1 MPFTYKKQTAP
12 APKASETPKAD
23 NAQFGAVPMSA
34 LRDAMKSPASMGG
47 RKVDLASAMRE
58 KMESAFGMDFSALS
72 VYESPMVAQAGA
84 NAVADGS
91 AIAFAPGKFD
101 QSSQGGQ
108 ALLGHELSHI
118 AAQARGEVRGG
129 GFLDNGALEAR
140 ADREGAQAA
149 AGETVYDGDFAAPSA
164 SLAPVA
170 AAPMQ
175 ANRSNI
181 DPKEFQD
188 FIRKQRMGKDL
199 DRALAFRRSGIQ
211 FTGRGELEQLPQE
224 LVDSLGGREQAEQ
237 VAAQEN
243 QWYENFL
250 KTQGTPEMF
259 DMITERT
266 RGLMGT
272 INQKYDDAMQAHA
285 PTTAGN
291 TPLGPRGRGAEGRRQ
306 MEAAK
311 EASRKLQAEQGLQ
324 KMKAGFSDE
333 AADLLEYQQMLYE
346 LAPDSTTM
354 GFKAANAWV
363 DKVAQ
368 SQEEQNS
375 NPALKEMQ
383 RKNADIMAQRR
394 DEENPVLN
402 GKLNANAFEKS
413 KVLTARRK
421 GMQATKA
428 SGVNMFLDNLRKE
441 HR

>member
-1 MPFTYKKQTAP
+1 
-12 APKASETPKAD
+12 
-23 NAQFGAVPMSA
+23 
-34 LRDAMKSPASMGG
+34 
-47 RKVDLASAMRE
+47 
-58 KMESAFGMDFSALS
+58 
-72 VYESPMVAQAGA
+72 
-84 NAVADGS
+84 
-91 AIAFAPGKFD
+91 
-101 QSSQGGQ
+101 
-108 ALLGHELSHI
+108 
-118 AAQARGEVRGG
+118 
-129 GFLDNGALEAR
+129 
-140 ADREGAQAA
+140 
-149 AGETVYDGDFAAPSA
+149 
-164 SLAPVA
+164 
-170 AAPMQ
+170 
-175 ANRSNI
+175 
-181 DPKEFQD
+181 
-188 FIRKQRMGKDL
+188 
-199 DRALAFRRSGIQ
+199 
-211 FTGRGELEQLPQE
+211 
-224 LVDSLGGREQAEQ
+224 
-237 VAAQEN
+237 
-243 QWYENFL
+243 
-250 KTQGTPEMF
+250 MF

-285 PTTAGN
+285 PTQAGSA
-291 TPLGPRGRGAEGRRQ
+291 PLGARGRGAEGRRQ

-311 EASRKLQAEQGLQ
+311 EASRKLQAERGLQ

-383 RKNADIMAQRR
+383 RKNADIMAHRR

-421 GMQATKA
+421 GMQDTKA
-428 SGVNMFLDNLRKE
+428 SGVKMFLENLRKE